1 MKQSNHLITIN
12 LDSEAAVEQVS
23 RRLSDDGFQIV
34 RSFDL
39 QTARSAHTNCSC
51 PYHGMEGCDCQLIVL
66 LVYNQQGQSLTLVAH
81 SQDNKTHFELV
92 ESPQQRPQRQIKA
105 AVLQALALEGFVAI
119 RNSKSAHAT

>member
-81 SQDNKTHFELV
+81 SQDSKTHFELV